1 MAMTVLQP
9 TLFHMESEKGKLY
22 GNDCI
27 AANLVPRGIGE
38 REAVW
43 QRLYRSQ
50 LCPMW
55 NRRKGSCMTMTVL
68 QATLYHVESEKGK
81 LYDNDCIA
89 ANLVPCG
96 IGEREA
102 V

>member
-9 TLFHMESEKGKLY
+9 TLFH
-22 GNDCI
+22 
-27 AANLVPRGIGE
+27 
-38 REAVW
+38 
-43 QRLYRSQ
+43 
-50 LCPMW
+50 
-55 NRRKGSCMTMTVL
+55 
-68 QATLYHVESEKGK
+68 VELEKGK

-102 V
+102 VWQLLYCSQPCSTWNRRKGSCMAMTVLQPTLCHVESEKGKLYGNDCIAANFVPCGIGEREAV